1 MTRGAKDNED
11 GRIPKSGSGEE
22 EGRRA
27 GEDEK
32 GEGNK
37 ERQRGKTRAAS
48 MKTIQKLHNLT
59 RLRNH

>member
-22 EGRRA
+22 ERRCA
-27 GEDEK
+27 GDDEK
-32 GEGNK
+32 REGNK

-48 MKTIQKLHNLT
+48 MKTIQKLHYIT
-59 RLRNH
+59 